1 MYGHRKIRST
11 GLKSPFSVSLDF
23 FPDRSWPRVPIWNR
37 KGGAWVWKPSPIKL
51 LLTPAFKVF
60 MLDKIYRSFVLNLTL
75 STMYNFQEPHGFSPQ
90 KCTDMNFHFLKPA
103 SDLSSGLKESD
114 LGTLW
119 DFEGDLYWVV
129 CFKILACPETTRTTM
144 AEIGALIRKQ
154 QSKFVETLAKKS
166 HFSMSEVDGLLSVYR
181 KLSEGLEVDRMD
193 RTRFREFLHNAFDM
207 TDDILLDRIFKR
219 FDADNDGYVSREE
232 WVYGLSV
239 FLKGNEDQHIEYC
252 FDIYDLNS
260 DGFISREEMLNMLK
274 TCLGRQG
281 LEEDQDE
288 GDLIEMTLRKMDIDK
303 DGRISESDWTQTIK
317 AEPLMLEA
325 FGPCLPQRNAG
336 EIFLEKC
343 READ

>member
-1 MYGHRKIRST
+1 
-11 GLKSPFSVSLDF
+11 
-23 FPDRSWPRVPIWNR
+23 
-37 KGGAWVWKPSPIKL
+37 
-51 LLTPAFKVF
+51 
-60 MLDKIYRSFVLNLTL
+60 
-75 STMYNFQEPHGFSPQ
+75 
-90 KCTDMNFHFLKPA
+90 
-103 SDLSSGLKESD
+103 
-114 LGTLW
+114 
-119 DFEGDLYWVV
+119 
-129 CFKILACPETTRTTM
+129 M

-288 GDLIEMTLRKMDIDK
+288 GVKDLIEMTLRKMDIDK